1 MRERTQVRKERMEN
15 TGKRIKCLEK
25 GEKRLRKRRKGV
37 VLKGK
42 EGDKQRKSWKNTSEG
57 EGDGG

>member
-1 MRERTQVRKERMEN
+1 MF
-15 TGKRIKCLEK
+15 GKRRKK
-25 GEKRLRKRRKGV
+25 RKRLRKRRKGV